1 MHQVFI
7 SYSTVDSDVANAVC
21 YYLESGNIRCWIAP
35 RDVQAGISW
44 AGQLMRAIRE
54 SKIFLLIYSKDFNRS
69 PQVISELTEAV
80 EAGCIIVPFRIDQT
94 PMNDDLAFYLK
105 KVHWLDAMNPPT
117 AQHVDNL
124 YTHIVRILQMDP
136 ASGYSPQADT
146 TQLDS
151 SMQHGYPSQYEDQA
165 QYEYPSQYDYSEQY
179 DYSAVSGYASQ
190 PEPSKFLVFLR
201 TLGIA
206 LASAVLLI
214 GIVCLVCFWPSSK
227 PEPDDPSIAIESQV
241 AESTEPSV
249 ESAFIEKAVP
259 TVPED
264 VPETTSETAPE
275 SAYQKINFVN
285 LSRLPKYT
293 YPFLSTY
300 MMSPDRA
307 FIMLQNS
314 ETKKF
319 TLGRTDNGAIY
330 ISNIDLKYTDLTRFE
345 MMLTNDYNTVYFTD
359 TSENR
364 VYIFDRSK
372 KEWINRQG
380 IQLDL
385 SDTEVIYTSGWFSQN
400 MRSSNSHLEQLA
412 LFVYDTAPELQ
423 CISRIMHVL
432 PSGELT
438 SSDISEHRIATL
450 IASIN
455 SHDFDGILL
464 MDSSNNFRVY
474 DDATGNILD
483 LAYEEILQ
491 DYIPY
496 IENYGTFSEDHQY
509 YLSNQ
514 SNCTQVWNLNTG
526 SHDYSRIFTDFV
538 SVYFSGPQEII
549 VYNDENQSVF
559 LHDLETGRETV
570 LLDKE
575 YFKNHPLFMDIITQ
589 FHYSEKYDVCIFVTA
604 DYFDEEAQQGSF
616 RVNITDRSGK
626 ILASS
631 DLLTTSN
638 GSHYTFLSLTDN
650 MLFLEADL
658 VDWDTAKPEDGIVTE
673 MFRAEFSV
681 DEEGN
686 LIFK

>member
-7 SYSTVDSDVANAVC
+7 SYSTIDSAVADAVC
-21 YYLESGNIRCWIAP
+21 YYLECGNIRCWYAP

-54 SKIFLLIYSKDFNRS
+54 SKIFLLIYSKNFNQS

-124 YTHIVRILQMDP
+124 YTHLVRILQMSYTQSAYAAPNDC
-136 ASGYSPQADT
+136 T
-146 TQLDS
+146 TQL
-151 SMQHGYPSQYEDQA
+151 GYPTQYDYQETYEYQEQYEYIP
-165 QYEYPSQYDYSEQY
+165 QYEYSQQSEYPSQTKSLF
-179 DYSAVSGYASQ
+179 SRLL
-190 PEPSKFLVFLR
+190 P
-201 TLGIA
+201 II
-206 LASAVLLI
+206 LASAALLI
-214 GIVCLVCFWPSSK
+214 GIVCAICFWPS
-227 PEPDDPSIAIESQV
+227 PTPIPDNPPATTEPQIFYT
-241 AESTEPSV
+241 TEPSLEMV
-249 ESAFIEKAVP
+249 FTEP
-259 TVPED
+259 TISTQPQETTEPI
-264 VPETTSETAPE
+264 PETTPE
-275 SAYQKINFVN
+275 PEYQKINFVN

-293 YPFLSTY
+293 YPFLSRY
-300 MMSPDRA
+300 MMSQDSA

-319 TLGRTDNGAIY
+319 TLGRTDNGAVY
-330 ISNIDLKYTDLTRFE
+330 ISNIELNCTNLTQLE
-345 MMLTNDYNTVYFTD
+345 MMLSNDYNTVYFTD
-359 TSENR
+359 TSENM
-364 VYIFDRSK
+364 VYIFDRSR
-372 KEWINRQG
+372 KEWINQQG
-380 IQLDL
+380 IHLGL

-400 MRSSNSHLEQLA
+400 MRSSNSHLEQLT

-423 CISRIMHVL
+423 CISRIMQVL

-438 SSDISEHRIATL
+438 SSDISEHRIVSLVAG
-450 IASIN
+450 IDSPG
-455 SHDFDGILL
+455 FEGILF

-474 DDATGNILD
+474 DDSTGNILD
-483 LAYEEILQ
+483 LDYEEILQ

-496 IENYGTFSEDHQY
+496 IEHYGTFSEDHQY

-514 SNCTQVWNLNTG
+514 SNCTQVWNLHTG

-575 YFKNHPLFMDIITQ
+575 YFKNHPQFMDIIMQ
-589 FHYSEKYDVCIFVTA
+589 FCYSEKYDVCIFVTA
-604 DYFDEEAQQGSF
+604 DYFDEETQQGSL

-638 GSHYTFLSLTDN
+638 GSHYTFLTLTDN

-658 VDWDTAKPEDGIVTE
+658 VEWDTAKPEDGIVTE

-681 DEEGN
+681 DDEGN
-686 LIFK
+686 LVFQ